1 MKTATFF
8 QAALVLGAAAV
19 MATSCNK
26 EEKANVLT
34 DDGLKS
40 VVLKIDLGQTATKAM
55 EPSDSWNT
63 VEGSEVTP
71 DNIAIYF
78 TDANGIIKYAYKAE
92 PNSTEKALTVWEN
105 FRTGVRFIGME
116 GISRV
121 YAIANGDDLVQFTN
135 GEFISKG
142 STSTN
147 INTFNVDIES
157 SGANL
162 DQFSVPYAGADV
174 TLEDAGT
181 VNEETDEVV
190 IDPDG
195 KGGPYYSANI
205 SIRPV
210 LSRLEINKVSIQESG
225 TLYFSVNA
233 EAGVL
238 ERCNA
243 DDDKAMYKFDYSGFD
258 AVLTGVYMSNFYRDA
273 KLIPVPSSLESWGIF
288 ANPGGTS
295 PIVAGDWAALASE
308 TELMDIARYT
318 GWDGDS
324 YKALVASSYEST
336 SGSIHSLFDG
346 SKNGGNKVIPFHF
359 LFPYDITDTE
369 AVSISPVADAA
380 TPNLSFQFIPVENKD
395 IKIANYQYNNNGVWE
410 DITDQSII
418 TMLEGEV
425 MWPHTVGQTNEEVYA
440 NVVNF
445 SSDSDGNNIVD
456 ITTGK
461 IYRIQEVL
469 VTPDALATTTQSTD
483 ASNIIVEVSIIP
495 FTAEN
500 VYPVFE

>member
-92 PNSTEKALTVWEN
+92 RNSTGNALTVWEN
-105 FRTGVRFIGME
+105 FRTGVRFIGMK

-121 YAIANGDDLVQFTN
+121 YAIANGADLVQFTD
-135 GEFISKG
+135 GEFISDG

-147 INTFNVDIES
+147 INTFNVDIER
-157 SGANL
+157 SGADL
-162 DQFSVPYAGADV
+162 GQFNVPYAGADV

-181 VNEETDEVV
+181 VNEGTDEVV

-195 KGGPYYSANI
+195 EGGPYYSANI

-233 EAGVL
+233 ETGVL

-243 DDDKAMYKFDYSGFD
+243 DDDNAMYKFDYSGFD

-273 KLIPVPSSLESWGIF
+273 KLIPVPSSLDSWGLF
-288 ANPGGTS
+288 TNPGGTS
-295 PIVAGDWAALASE
+295 PIAAGDWTALAP
-308 TELMDIARYT
+308 ELMNIARYT
-318 GWDGDS
+318 GWNGDS
-324 YKALVASSYEST
+324 YEALVAPAYEST

-346 SKNGGNKVIPFHF
+346 STNGGNKVIPFHF

-369 AVSISPVADAA
+369 AVSTSPVADAA
-380 TPNLSFQFIPVENKD
+380 TPNLSFQFTPGDTEVQITNCQYKNQGSWEN
-395 IKIANYQYNNNGVWE
+395 
-410 DITDQSII
+410 ITDQSII
-418 TMLEGEV
+418 TMLKGEV
-425 MWPHTVGQTNEEVYA
+425 MWPHTIGQTNEEVYA

-445 SSDSDGNNIVD
+445 SSDPEGNTLVD

-469 VTPDALATTTQSTD
+469 VTPDALATTTKSTD

>member
-92 PNSTEKALTVWEN
+92 RTSTGNALTVWEN

-121 YAIANGDDLVQFTN
+121 YAIANGDDLVQFTD
-135 GEFISKG
+135 GEFISDG

-147 INTFNVDIES
+147 INTFNVDIER
-157 SGANL
+157 SGADL
-162 DQFSVPYAGADV
+162 GQFGVPYAGADV

-181 VNEETDEVV
+181 VNEGTDEVV

-195 KGGPYYSANI
+195 EGGPYYSANI

-233 EAGVL
+233 ETGVL

-243 DDDKAMYKFDYSGFD
+243 DDDNAMYKFDYSGFD

-273 KLIPVPSSLESWGIF
+273 KLIPVPSSLDSWGLF
-288 ANPGGTS
+288 TNPGGTS
-295 PIVAGDWAALASE
+295 PIAAGDWTALAP
-308 TELMDIARYT
+308 ELMNIARYT
-318 GWDGDS
+318 GWNGDS
-324 YKALVASSYEST
+324 YEALVAPAYEST

-346 SKNGGNKVIPFHF
+346 STNGGNKVIPFHF

-369 AVSISPVADAA
+369 AVSTSPVADAA
-380 TPNLSFQFIPVENKD
+380 TPNLSFQFIPGDAEVQITNCQYKNQGSWEN
-395 IKIANYQYNNNGVWE
+395 
-410 DITDQSII
+410 ITDQSII
-418 TMLEGEV
+418 TMLKGEV
-425 MWPHTVGQTNEEVYA
+425 MWPHTIGQTNEEVYA

-445 SSDSDGNNIVD
+445 SSDPEGNTLVD

-469 VTPDALATTTQSTD
+469 VTPDALATTTKSTD

>member
-92 PNSTEKALTVWEN
+92 RTSTGNALTVWEN

-121 YAIANGDDLVQFTN
+121 YAIANSADLVQFTD
-135 GEFISKG
+135 GEFISDG

-147 INTFNVDIES
+147 INTFNVDIER

-162 DQFSVPYAGADV
+162 GQFSVPYAGADV

-181 VNEETDEVV
+181 VNEGTDEVV

-195 KGGPYYSANI
+195 EGGPYYSANI

-233 EAGVL
+233 ETGVL

-243 DDDKAMYKFDYSGFD
+243 DDDNAMYKFDYSGFD
-258 AVLTGVYMSNFYRDA
+258 AVLTGVYMSNFYKDA
-273 KLIPVPSSLESWGIF
+273 KLIPVPSSLDSWGLF

-295 PIVAGDWAALASE
+295 PIVAGDWTALASE

-324 YKALVASSYEST
+324 YEALVASSYEST

-346 SKNGGNKVIPFHF
+346 STNGGNKVIPFHF

-369 AVSISPVADAA
+369 AISTSPVADAA
-380 TPNLSFQFIPVENKD
+380 TPNLSFQFTPGLAEDIQITNCQYKNQGSWEN
-395 IKIANYQYNNNGVWE
+395 
-410 DITDQSII
+410 ITDQSII

-445 SSDSDGNNIVD
+445 SSDPEGNTIVD

>member
-71 DNIAIYF
+71 DSIAIYF

-92 PNSTEKALTVWEN
+92 STSTGKAQTVWDN

-121 YAIANGDDLVQFTN
+121 YAIANGADLVQFTN
-135 GEFISKG
+135 GEFISDG

-147 INTFNVDIES
+147 INTFNVDIER

-162 DQFSVPYAGADV
+162 GQFSVPYAGADV

-181 VNEETDEVV
+181 VNEGTDDEVV
-190 IDPDG
+190 INPDG
-195 KGGPYYSANI
+195 EGGPYYSANI

-233 EAGVL
+233 ETGVL

-273 KLIPVPSSLESWGIF
+273 KLIPVPSSLNSWDLF

-318 GWDGDS
+318 GWNG
-324 YKALVASSYEST
+324 ASYEALAPAYDGGT

-346 SKNGGNKVIPFHF
+346 STNGGNKVIPFHF
-359 LFPYDITDTE
+359 LFPYKITDTG
-369 AVSISPVADAA
+369 AVSTSPVDAA
-380 TPNLSFQFIPVENKD
+380 TPNLSFQFIPGEAKD
-395 IKIANYQYNNNGVWE
+395 IQITNCQYKNQGSWE
-410 DITDQSII
+410 NITDQSII
-418 TMLEGEV
+418 TMLKGEV
-425 MWPHTVGQTNEEVYA
+425 MWPHTIGQTNEEVYA

-445 SSDSDGNNIVD
+445 SSDPEGNTIVD